1 MAGRGGHPLGAQPAL
16 NQNQQ
21 PHHAPPVTHQQAT
34 YSQGYHDGQSQS
46 FTPGFNPGFNPGTVA
61 MVVAIKP
68 VVSSMAIL
76 VAEDTMRTMEVLVAV
91 AGGGEAVE
99 VSVVAMAATATATT
113 TLLASA
119 VAGAIKEASTR
130 TRLHQWALAMLVL
143 ATLLGTGLHQPNPS
157 KFNMR
162 RRARLICS

>member
-1 MAGRGGHPLGAQPAL
+1 MVANPNVLTPVLTRGLIR
-16 NQNQQ
+16 
-21 PHHAPPVTHQQAT
+21 
-34 YSQGYHDGQSQS
+34 
-46 FTPGFNPGFNPGTVA
+46 GTVA
-61 MVVAIKP
+61 MVVAIKL
-68 VVSSMAIL
+68 VASSMAVL
-76 VAEDTMRTMEVLVAV
+76 VAEDTMRTVEVLVVV
-91 AGGGEAVE
+91 AGGGEAME
-99 VSVVAMAATATATT
+99 VSVVAMATTATATT

-162 RRARLICS
+162 RRARLICSQVLAQGLQVLL

>member
-1 MAGRGGHPLGAQPAL
+1 
-16 NQNQQ
+16 
-21 PHHAPPVTHQQAT
+21 
-34 YSQGYHDGQSQS
+34 
-46 FTPGFNPGFNPGTVA
+46 
-61 MVVAIKP
+61 
-68 VVSSMAIL
+68 
-76 VAEDTMRTMEVLVAV
+76 
-91 AGGGEAVE
+91 
-99 VSVVAMAATATATT
+99 MAATATATT

-162 RRARLICS
+162 RRPRLICSQVLAQGLQVLVLFKQGKMQETGYLKMQMLQLCKLTMNQVLLLQRKGVERINPFAFVA

>member
-1 MAGRGGHPLGAQPAL
+1 MLHRQLTSRRRTLRATTVANPNVLI
-16 NQNQQ
+16 
-21 PHHAPPVTHQQAT
+21 PVLTR
-34 YSQGYHDGQSQS
+34 
-46 FTPGFNPGFNPGTVA
+46 GTVA
-61 MVVAIKP
+61 VVVAIKP
-68 VVSSMAIL
+68 VASSMVVL
-76 VAEDTMRTMEVLVAV
+76 VAEDTMRTVEVLVVV

-99 VSVVAMAATATATT
+99 VSVVAMAATTTATT

-143 ATLLGTGLHQPNPS
+143 ATLLGTGLHQPNPN

-162 RRARLICS
+162 RRPRLICS